1 MGCGLYAFRHPSA
14 QHGLIHHAGID
25 ALEPVIPPTQHLLQE
40 TDLGA
45 GKGKVWIR
53 VCPWPDE
60 PLARYRQSLE
70 QAGNCILI
78 AVGPAADRVDGT
90 LDRGVILARRPVLPI
105 LIPTLVPEPN
115 LEEQR
120 HALQAL
126 QP

>member
-14 QHGLIHHAGID
+14 QH
-25 ALEPVIPPTQHLLQE
+25 VLQE

-45 GKGKVWIR
+45 GKGKVRIR

-60 PLARYRQSLE
+60 TLARYRQSLE

-78 AVGPAADRVDGT
+78 AVGPAADRVDGA
-90 LDRGVILARRPVLPI
+90 LDRGVILAHRPVLLI
-105 LIPTLVPEPN
+105 LIPSLVPDPN

-126 QP
+126 